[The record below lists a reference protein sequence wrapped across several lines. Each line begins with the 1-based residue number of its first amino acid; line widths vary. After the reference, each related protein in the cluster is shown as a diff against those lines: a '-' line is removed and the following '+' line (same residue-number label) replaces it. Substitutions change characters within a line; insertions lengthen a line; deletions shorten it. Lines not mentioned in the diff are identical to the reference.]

1 MTRYD
6 DSIVDTVVAGVNSS
20 FNVARVHKHEL
31 SKKESIPTF
40 GSFRSS
46 IQSLYIYVDTLNGVS
61 NPPLITLKATTDS
74 DGDIIWFPDT
84 NAEIATGITNTT
96 KGTAVYKFQLPISI
110 MCSDDVFLF
119 FKLDAGTCRIVKTVI
134 IWEIP

>member
-1 MTRYD
+1 MARYD
-6 DSIVDTVVAGVNSS
+6 DSIVETIVTGINNTFGTSK
-20 FNVARVHKHEL
+20 VHKHEL

-46 IQSLYIYVDTLNGVS
+46 IPVLYIHLDTLAGLS
-61 NPPLITLKATTDS
+61 TNPLVTLKATTDE
-74 DGDIIWFPDT
+74 DGDKIWFPDT
-84 NAEIATGITNTT
+84 DAQIARGITTTT

-119 FKLDAGTCRIVKTVI
+119 LKLDQGTCRLVKSII

>member
-1 MTRYD
+1 MARYD
-6 DSIVDTVVAGVNSS
+6 DSIVETVVDAINNTFSTS
-20 FNVARVHKHEL
+20 KVHRHEL

-46 IQSLYIYVDTLNGVS
+46 IQSLYIHVDTLAGTS
-61 NPPLITLKATTDS
+61 DKPLITLKATTDS
-74 DGDIIWFPDT
+74 DGDKIWFPDT
-84 NAEIATGITNTT
+84 NAEIAKGITTTT

-119 FKLDAGTCRIVKTVI
+119 LKLDQGSCRLVKTII